1 MYLGKKISLE
11 MYEQGVTEIAGSHLS
26 LIGSFLLDSFMK
38 KVGEKRSLA
47 MSTTQK
53 AENYGLTIIH

>member
-1 MYLGKKISLE
+1 MHLGKKISIE
-11 MYEQGVTEIAGSHLS
+11 MYEQGSPRNSRLPFVLDW
-26 LIGSFLLDSFMK
+26 FLPPRLLYEES
-38 KVGEKRSLA
+38 GEKRSLA